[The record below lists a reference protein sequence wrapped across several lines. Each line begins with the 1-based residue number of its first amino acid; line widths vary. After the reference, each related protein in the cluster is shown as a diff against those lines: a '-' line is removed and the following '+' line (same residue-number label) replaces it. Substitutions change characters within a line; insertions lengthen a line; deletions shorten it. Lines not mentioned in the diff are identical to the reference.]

1 MSTGSDGIV
10 VVTSR
15 SSEHD
20 ILLSIILL
28 VERAHYFVHAQMNL
42 ISRQLRRCPS
52 LLLTSLTAFSRTRL
66 DPRCTFVLAVYLNDV
81 SSKSAE
87 VKISISLPLIVE
99 KAQTLGKRRSEQSAI
114 AFVTRDSRKS
124 AEVGKAQK

>member
-1 MSTGSDGIV
+1 MRNIV
-10 VVTSR
+10 FNNLVGRERALLSACADQFDF
-15 SSEHD
+15 SAIS
-20 ILLSIILL
+20 LLSI
-28 VERAHYFVHAQMNL
+28 A
-42 ISRQLRRCPS
+42 SS
-52 LLLTSLTAFSRTRL
+52 LLTSLTAFSRTRL

-87 VKISISLPLIVE
+87 VKISISLPVIVE